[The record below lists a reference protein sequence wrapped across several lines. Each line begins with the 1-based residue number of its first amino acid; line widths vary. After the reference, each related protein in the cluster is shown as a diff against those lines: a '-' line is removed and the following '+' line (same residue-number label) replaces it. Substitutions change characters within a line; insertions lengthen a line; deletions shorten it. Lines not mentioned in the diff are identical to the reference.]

1 MNYLLREL
9 APIPAAAW
17 EEIDKEAERVLKL
30 TLAARKAVDFTG
42 PLGWAASAV
51 DIGRAEALSSQP
63 LEGAEAQLR
72 MVQPM
77 MELRV
82 PFEIDRGEI
91 EAIRR
96 GAKDPDLEPVT
107 AAARTI
113 ALAED
118 RAVFRGYAP
127 GKIRGIAEASKAA
140 AMTLTT
146 DYEQY
151 PKVVAGA
158 LTRLRN
164 AGVAGPYAIALG
176 PRCYEGLTET
186 TGSGGYR
193 VYEHVARLLDGPVIW
208 APALDG
214 AVVLSLRG
222 GDFELVVGQDFSI
235 GYLHHTAESVSLYL
249 QESFTFR
256 VHTDEAAVPLRYA
269 DDGRASRS
277 RAAKEFA

>member
-9 APIPAAAW
+9 APIPEAAW
-17 EEIDKEAERVLKL
+17 KEIDEEAERVLKL

-42 PLGWAASAV
+42 PLGWSTSAI
-51 DIGRAEALSSQP
+51 DIGRTEALSSQP
-63 LEGAEAQLR
+63 LQGAEAQLR
-72 MVQPM
+72 KVQPM

-96 GAKDPDLEPVT
+96 GAKDADLEPVT

-113 ALAED
+113 AIAED
-118 RAVFRGYAP
+118 RAIFRGFAP

-158 LTRLRN
+158 LTTLRN

-193 VYEHVARLLDGPVIW
+193 VYDHVARLLDGPVIW
-208 APALDG
+208 APAVDG

-235 GYLHHTAESVSLYL
+235 GYLDHTAKSVHLYL

-256 VHTDEAAVPLRYA
+256 VHTEEAAVPLHYA
-269 DDGRASRS
+269 DDGRAR
-277 RAAKEFA
+277 RDREAKEFA